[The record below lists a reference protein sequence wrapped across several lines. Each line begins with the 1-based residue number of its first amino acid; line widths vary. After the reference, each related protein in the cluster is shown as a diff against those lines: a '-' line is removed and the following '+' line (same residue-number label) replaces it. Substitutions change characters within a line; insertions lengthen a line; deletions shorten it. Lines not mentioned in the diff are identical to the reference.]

1 MENRKEIWIEE
12 NLSEGSPKNAP
23 QGDSDSKSENIER
36 KTHLDGNDQH
46 PYIKTPDNKKNRGR
60 SIKFTPPG
68 DPSGDP
74 NFMEVELTPEMF
86 NFNLTEIRAEDLGAI
101 EFGLILSSYVSD
113 DPEHKMRINLRSP
126 KRRIESIIPERFFSI
141 KLRARYLDYSTTAE
155 GKLDIV
161 PTLLLLTAPD
171 GKRYA
176 KKGTIFSLKG
186 GFPEH
191 SGENAVY
198 AACSA
203 KGKTVFRGSG
213 GRQWLPSH
221 NPG

>member
-1 MENRKEIWIEE
+1 M
-12 NLSEGSPKNAP
+12 
-23 QGDSDSKSENIER
+23 KSIR
-36 KTHLDGNDQH
+36 
-46 PYIKTPDNKKNRGR
+46 Y
-60 SIKFTPPG
+60 TPPG
-68 DPSGDP
+68 NPSGDP
-74 NFMEVELTPEMF
+74 NFMEVQLTPELF

-101 EFGLILSSYVSD
+101 EFGLIMSSYISD

-126 KRRIESIIPERFFSI
+126 KRRVESIIPERFFSI

-198 AACSA
+198 AAYEVI
-203 KGKTVFRGSG
+203 GPLM
-213 GRQWLPSH
+213 GRRLDPKYLREIPSFDC
-221 NPG
+221 NDAMKLGIINQVI